1 MTVINGCGGESGGE
15 ERLCGG
21 GGDDDDSVGDGGGDV
36 EGEGVEG
43 GGEQMA
49 GHVEHSLMQR
59 GVRTSV
65 WSDGDDA
72 TSMTMTIMMMIV
84 TMSPIFYELKIVSS
98 K

>member
-21 GGDDDDSVGDGGGDV
+21 GGEDDGNVGDGGGD
-36 EGEGVEG
+36 VEG

-84 TMSPIFYELKIVSS
+84 TMSPIFDELKIVV
-98 K
+98 